1 MLLLENIKKT
11 NFKEKSKTTSALT
24 CLVGA
29 VLLFNQT
36 AANAI
41 TSVGT
46 MSVTTTVANVCSIS
60 ATELTFGAYDN
71 LGSTK
76 DSTAGG
82 GVISTNCSGA
92 ISHILSVTQASASG
106 VYTMTT
112 GDGSGSSKQI
122 TFKLYTL
129 ASGGGTQVS
138 DGVAFKTATGT
149 GSSAAVATLFGVIQ
163 SGNTGK
169 ESGSY
174 TKSIALN
181 AVYN

>member
-1 MLLLENIKKT
+1 MLLLENMKKT

-29 VLLFNQT
+29 ILLFNQT
-36 AANAI
+36 GANAI

-46 MSVTTTVANVCSIS
+46 MSVTTTVANVCSITS
-60 ATELTFGAYDN
+60 TELTFGAYDN

-76 DSTAGG
+76 DSTGG

-92 ISHILSVTQASASG
+92 ISHILSVTELSSTG
-106 VYTMTT
+106 VYKMLT
-112 GDGSGSSKQI
+112 SGAADASREI
-122 TFKLYTL
+122 TFKLYISS
-129 ASGGGTQVS
+129 AAGTQVS

-149 GSSAAVATLFGVIQ
+149 GGSVAVATLFGVIQ
-163 SGNTGK
+163 AGNTGK

>member
-1 MLLLENIKKT
+1 MTKNMKINKKIL
-11 NFKEKSKTTSALT
+11 FKTTSALT

-29 VLLFNQT
+29 ILLFNQT
-36 AANAI
+36 GANAI
-41 TSVGT
+41 TSTGT
-46 MSVTTTVANVCSIS
+46 MSVTTTVGNVCSIS

-71 LGSTK
+71 LGVAK
-76 DSTAGG
+76 DSTGG

-92 ISHILSVTQASASG
+92 ISHILSVTELSSTG
-106 VYTMTT
+106 TYKMLTT
-112 GDGSGSSKQI
+112 GASDASREI
-122 TFKLYTL
+122 TFKLYVSSAAGL
-129 ASGGGTQVS
+129 QVS

-149 GSSAAVATLFGVIQ
+149 GGSVAVATLFGVIQ
-163 SGNTGK
+163 TGNTGK

>member
-29 VLLFNQT
+29 ILLFNQT
-36 AANAI
+36 GANAI

-71 LGSTK
+71 LGVAK
-76 DSTAGG
+76 DSTGG

-92 ISHILSVTQASASG
+92 ISHIISVTEESSTG
-106 VYTMTT
+106 VYTMITA
-112 GDGSGSSKQI
+112 GGSGSSKQI

-129 ASGGGTQVS
+129 ASAGGTQVS

-149 GSSAAVATLFGVIQ
+149 GGSVAVATLFGVIQ
-163 SGNTGK
+163 AGNTGK

>member
-1 MLLLENIKKT
+1 MTKNRKFNKKML
-11 NFKEKSKTTSALT
+11 FKTTSALT
-24 CLVGA
+24 CLVGSI
-29 VLLFNQT
+29 LLFNQT
-36 AANAI
+36 GANAI

-46 MSVTTTVANVCSIS
+46 MSVTTTVGNVCSIS
-60 ATELTFGAYDN
+60 STELTFGAYDN
-71 LGSTK
+71 LGSAK
-76 DSTAGG
+76 DSTGG

-92 ISHILSVTQASASG
+92 ISHILSVTELSSTGTYKMLTSGAADASRE
-106 VYTMTT
+106 
-112 GDGSGSSKQI
+112 I

-129 ASGGGTQVS
+129 ASAGGTQVS

-149 GSSAAVATLFGVIQ
+149 GGSVAVATLFGVIQ
-163 SGNTGK
+163 AGNTGK

>member
-1 MLLLENIKKT
+1 MLLLDNIKKN

-76 DSTAGG
+76 NSTAGG
-82 GVISTNCSGA
+82 GVVSTDCSGA
-92 ISHILSVTQASASG
+92 ISHILSVTQLSASG

-112 GDGSGSSKQI
+112 GDGSTSSKQI